1 MENIFMCKKI
11 QNKTNK
17 NKLQLFQNKVI
28 SHIMQ
33 KLQNVNCILWK
44 LENVT
49 YTHFS
54 DIFVILDVSFPIIL
68 NIKIT
73 DTYVYVET
81 KISEDFREPTI
92 SEKTINFEKNAI
104 TSEKELNI
112 AIDIINNLFDQ
123 VTSYQ
128 NKN

>member
-1 MENIFMCKKI
+1 MG
-11 QNKTNK
+11 K
-17 NKLQLFQNKVI
+17 NKLQLFQNKVL

-33 KLQNVNCILWK
+33 KLQNIDCRLWK
-44 LENVT
+44 LEKVT

-54 DIFVILDVSFPIIL
+54 DIFVMLDVGFPITL

-73 DTYVYVET
+73 HTYVYVET

-104 TSEKELNI
+104 TSEKELNVD
-112 AIDIINNLFDQ
+112 IDIINNIFDQ

>member
-1 MENIFMCKKI
+1 M
-11 QNKTNK
+11 NKD
-17 NKLQLFQNKVI
+17 KLQLFQNKVL

-33 KLQNVNCILWK
+33 KLQNIDCRLWK
-44 LENVT
+44 LEKST

-54 DIFVILDVSFPIIL
+54 DIFVILDVGFPITL

-81 KISEDFREPTI
+81 KVSEDFRKPTI
-92 SEKTINFEKNAI
+92 SEQTINFDENL
-104 TSEKELNI
+104 SRSCEKELD
-112 AIDIINNLFDQ
+112 AIFTIINNLFDQ
-123 VTSYQ
+123 VKSYQ